1 MCPAKSCWY
10 GAVGSV
16 QFSTSVCWR
25 GLVRGYYVRNH
36 FWHTGLLSS
45 HPLPNDRS
53 QETVHVPVTHW
64 HGSCSSHTLTRFATM
79 PHSSTR
85 SCDSWFFL
93 CYHHCL
99 PIVLYEYVWLMS
111 LLGRADFKDGRF
123 EILEASVPVP
133 PGDVSL
139 ATVQRTRHGLD
150 ITVPL
155 RHLRLNRVTPKT
167 GDQKD
172 QKDQK
177 DQSVDQSVDQGVDQS
192 GHGAHGVHRGQPDQN
207 DAAMPRP
214 KHWAESRAT
223 SEVPNESKVRKVE
236 RWWNYL
242 DVALKVLAENMFSQ
256 FYSGIL

>member
-1 MCPAKSCWY
+1 
-10 GAVGSV
+10 
-16 QFSTSVCWR
+16 
-25 GLVRGYYVRNH
+25 
-36 FWHTGLLSS
+36 
-45 HPLPNDRS
+45 
-53 QETVHVPVTHW
+53 
-64 HGSCSSHTLTRFATM
+64 
-79 PHSSTR
+79 
-85 SCDSWFFL
+85 
-93 CYHHCL
+93 
-99 PIVLYEYVWLMS
+99 MS

-139 ATVQRTRHGLD
+139 ATVQQTRRGLD

-172 QKDQK
+172 QKDQ
-177 DQSVDQSVDQGVDQS
+177 SVDQGVDQG
-192 GHGAHGVHRGQPDQN
+192 GHGAHGVHRGQRPDQN

-236 RWWNYL
+236 
-242 DVALKVLAENMFSQ
+242 KC
-256 FYSGIL
+256 